1 MSDEKPTYLTQ
12 EGLQKLK
19 DDLHFL
25 RTKER
30 ARVAQAIADARAQGD
45 LSENAEYDAAKDEQ
59 GHLEAKIAKLA
70 DTVSKARIVDES
82 QIDSSK
88 AYILSTV
95 RVRNTAN
102 GMEQTYKLVS
112 GQEADFATGKIS
124 IKSPIGEGL
133 LGKSVGDQIEI
144 TVPAGKVTLEV
155 MEISRG

>member
-1 MSDEKPTYLTQ
+1 MSDQKPTYLTE
-12 EGLQKLK
+12 EGLQNLK
-19 DDLHFL
+19 DELQFL

-30 ARVAQAIADARAQGD
+30 ARVAQNIADARAQGD

-59 GHLEAKIAKLA
+59 GLLEAKIAKMEA
-70 DTVSKARIVDES
+70 TVSNARILDES

-95 RVRNTAN
+95 KVKNIKN
-102 GMEQTYKLVS
+102 GMEQDYTLVS
-112 GQEADFATGKIS
+112 AQEADFATGKIS

-133 LGKSVGDQIEI
+133 LGKEVGDKVSIE
-144 TVPAGKVTLEV
+144 VPAGKVTLQI